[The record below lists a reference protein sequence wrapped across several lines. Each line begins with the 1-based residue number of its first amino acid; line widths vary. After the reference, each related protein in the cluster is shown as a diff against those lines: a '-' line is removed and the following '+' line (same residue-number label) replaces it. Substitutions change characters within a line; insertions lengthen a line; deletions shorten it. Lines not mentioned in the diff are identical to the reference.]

1 MTRSEE
7 HVRTILDEY
16 ANALQLLQDQH
27 GVTVLPLETP
37 PAMRFKDVHALR
49 DFLLDLLVAEVKWK
63 DRRFTRRTRR
73 GSEDGLHL
81 ALSVIVAVSNAIA
94 AVKDTR
100 TKAVR
105 TGRTPAKKESSSA
118 RKIKMP
124 TKVCCVCLTKFLV
137 ANLP

>member
-7 HVRTILDEY
+7 HVRNILDEY

-37 PAMRFKDVHALR
+37 AMRFKDVHTLR
-49 DFLLDLLVAEVKWK
+49 DFVLHLLVAEVKWK

-73 GSEDGLHL
+73 GSEDGLHH

-118 RKIKMP
+118 RKIRMP
-124 TKVCCVCLTKFLV
+124 TKVCLPYKVPCGY
-137 ANLP
+137 NLP